1 MDLQAIQDAIEILEH
16 STTTMEN
23 VDELSKLYIVREQL
37 AKSSKQSNDKPKI
50 LPSYDSYIET
60 KRQFQM
66 HQIPEDA
73 VILSIKD
80 VCQELNDL
88 IEVIYSNSDLRR
100 ERRCLRDCIIGLN
113 NKYGK

>member
-16 STTTMEN
+16 SATSMEN

-37 AKSSKQSNDKPKI
+37 KKSNQQSNDGPKI
-50 LPSYDSYIET
+50 LPSYSSYIET
-60 KRQFQM
+60 KRQYQM

-73 VILSIKD
+73 VIISVKE
-80 VCQELNDL
+80 VCQELDDL
-88 IEVIYSNSDLRR
+88 ISLIYSNSDLRR
-100 ERRCLRDCIIGLN
+100 ERRCLRECLTKLS